1 MAKWSKKSKFRL
13 PYFCISFQLLVLWRL
28 LTRGVSARIMRIE
41 FTNAQKQTIAEN
53 IGFAVE
59 SDYVMEDDVNFFT
72 NNGRHRASA
81 SACIDFRSK
90 TIQMTVFYIDGYLA
104 EEKKFTMDF

>member
-1 MAKWSKKSKFRL
+1 
-13 PYFCISFQLLVLWRL
+13 
-28 LTRGVSARIMRIE
+28 MRIE
-41 FTNAQKQTIAEN
+41 FTNAQKQTIAEH

-59 SDYVMEDDVNFFT
+59 YDYVMEEDVIFT
-72 NNGRHRASA
+72 NGGKHRASA

-104 EEKKFTMDF
+104 EEKKFIMDF